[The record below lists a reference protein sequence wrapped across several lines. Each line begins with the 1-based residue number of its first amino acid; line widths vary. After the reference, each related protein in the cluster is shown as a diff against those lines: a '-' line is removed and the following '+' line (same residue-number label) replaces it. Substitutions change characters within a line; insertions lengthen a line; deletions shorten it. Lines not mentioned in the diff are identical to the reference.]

1 MYPAIVPANHQ
12 IAAMPDL
19 ADLKENERPRA
30 PKIEGLSEAQRAL
43 GRRLSMI
50 HAMHLRDVAQL
61 RALVDRIDQDR
72 AAAGQLSEALEG
84 LDMTR
89 NLRTF
94 GVLCGRECNNLLFH
108 HGAEEHHVFPALEEQ
123 ADAPLAAVLAKLRQE
138 HEVIHALLE
147 ALHAGA
153 SAIYDSPDDATYAAL
168 RDTFG
173 QLEATLK
180 SHFGYEETE
189 LEDVLGLTGIL

>member
-1 MYPAIVPANHQ
+1 
-12 IAAMPDL
+12 MPDL

-30 PKIEGLSEAQRAL
+30 PKIEGLSEAQREL

-50 HAMHLRDVAQL
+50 HAMHLRDIAQL
-61 RALVDRIDQDR
+61 RVLVDRIDHDR
-72 AAAGQLSEALEG
+72 AAVGQLSETLEG

-89 NLRTF
+89 NLRAF

-108 HGAEEHHVFPALEEQ
+108 HGAEEHHVFPALEER

-153 SAIYDSPDDATYAAL
+153 GAIYDSPDDASYSSL
-168 RDTFG
+168 RETFG
-173 QLEATLK
+173 QLEAALK